1 MKKKVLASVLS
12 VAMVATMMVGCGSSS
27 STTAASSAAPAAA
40 ASSAA
45 ASTAAAATTAST
57 AAATTAASTAA
68 AATTAST
75 ATPNGKGLKF
85 EIVSKGFQH
94 QYWQAVL
101 KGANDEAEAT
111 GVGKANINFVGPD
124 SESDISQQVQMMNN
138 AINAK
143 PNAIGLAALDTNAL
157 LDSIKQAQ
165 AAKLPIIGF
174 DSGVPNAPAGAVL
187 ANCSTDNYKAGAL
200 AADNTYTAIKDQI
213 TGATKAVRIGVL
225 SQDATSES
233 VCNRGLGFIDEI
245 GTLAAKDG
253 KTVAVTGND
262 KFVSDSK
269 CTKVDKSKANI
280 IIEVLVPAQVD
291 SALSA
296 TDCQTLEN
304 KADTIAIFGSNQ
316 HSGEAMVTADENL
329 SKFGTGSGKIVGVA
343 FDSGTVIKGAVKSGE
358 FLGAVTQAPVSIGK
372 NLIDQLINSAKT
384 GKASNVDTGCQWYNS
399 KNIADPTISQNLYD

>member
-27 STTAASSAAPAAA
+27 STTAASSAAPAA
-40 ASSAA
+40 SSAPAAA
-45 ASTAAAATTAST
+45 ASTAAAST
-57 AAATTAASTAA
+57 AAASTAA
-68 AATTAST
+68 ASTAAAST
-75 ATPNGKGLKF
+75 AAASAATPDGKGLKF

-165 AAKLPIIGF
+165 SAKIPIIGF

-213 TGATKAVRIGVL
+213 ASASKAVRIGVL

-253 KTVAVTGND
+253 KTVAVIGND
-262 KFVSDSK
+262 KFVTDSK
-269 CTKVDKSKANI
+269 CTKVDQGKANI

-384 GKASNVDTGCQWYNS
+384 GKASDVDTGCQWYNS
-399 KNIADPTISQNLYD
+399 KNIADPTIAQNLYD